1 MELPARLGR
10 STAPPPPRPMHVI
23 LILSAKGG
31 AGKTTLAR
39 ELAASG
45 VQAGRQVAL
54 VDLDPQLGLTGWY
67 GRRSQEAPHLV
78 AMPPDEDL
86 NGMAAVFD
94 EVVID
99 LPPGLPPVASRLAAK
114 ADLVLIPV
122 RASPDDLVAVS
133 AALRVLRGHPRWAF

>member
-1 MELPARLGR
+1 MHGADGLD
-10 STAPPPPRPMHVI
+10 SAPPPLATTTTMHVI

-39 ELAASG
+39 ELAAAG

-67 GRRSQEAPHLV
+67 GRRAQKAPHLV
-78 AMPPDEDL
+78 AMPPDEDFS
-86 NGMAAVFD
+86 GMAAVFD
-94 EVVID
+94 EVIID
-99 LPPGLPPVASRLAAK
+99 LPPGLPPVAARLAAK

-122 RASPDDLVAVS
+122 RASPDDL
-133 AALRVLRGHPRWAF
+133 